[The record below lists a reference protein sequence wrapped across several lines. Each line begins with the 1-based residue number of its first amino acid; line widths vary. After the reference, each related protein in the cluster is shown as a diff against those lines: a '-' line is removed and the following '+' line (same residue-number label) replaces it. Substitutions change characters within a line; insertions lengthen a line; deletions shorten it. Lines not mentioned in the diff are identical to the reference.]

1 MAEERGPSLTVDAV
15 IEFPEEKVV
24 LIRRG
29 IPPFEGMWALP
40 GGFVEFGETVEH
52 ACVREVKEECS
63 IDVELEGILGV
74 YSDPNRDPRGHTV
87 SVIFRAKYVDGE
99 LKGADDAREARLFS
113 RDELKGIELAF
124 DHGDALKDAGWLQE
138 N

>member
-24 LIRRG
+24 LIRRKN
-29 IPPFEGMWALP
+29 PPFEGMWALP
-40 GGFVEFGETVEH
+40 GGFVDFGETVEH

-63 IDVELEGILGV
+63 IDVGLEGILGV
-74 YSDPNRDPRGHTV
+74 YSDPKRDPRGHTV
-87 SVIFRAKYVDGE
+87 SVIFRARYVDGE
-99 LKGADDAREARLFS
+99 LKGADDAKEARLFS

-124 DHGDALKDAGWLQE
+124 DHGEVLRDAGWRRV
-138 N
+138 

>member
-1 MAEERGPSLTVDAV
+1 MSEIKGPSLTVDAV

-40 GGFVEFGETVEH
+40 GGFVEFGETVEA
-52 ACVREVKEECS
+52 ACMREVKEECS

-74 YSDPNRDPRGHTV
+74 YSDPKRDPRGHTV

-99 LKGADDAREARLFS
+99 LKGADDAKEARLYS

-124 DHGDALKDAGWLQE
+124 DHGDALRDAGWLQV